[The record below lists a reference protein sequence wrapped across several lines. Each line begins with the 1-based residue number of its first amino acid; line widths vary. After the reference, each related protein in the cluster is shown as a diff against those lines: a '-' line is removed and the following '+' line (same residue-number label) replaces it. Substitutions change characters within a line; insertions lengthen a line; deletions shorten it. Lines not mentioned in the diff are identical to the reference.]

1 MGSESQVV
9 QTNFTLSPEWLTC
22 LSSMYMIHFMR
33 MKAGLLVITPQA
45 SFGELICQS
54 LNDTGSFDIHIAN
67 GKAESILEV
76 EKANCSLALLD
87 MDLGEKSILEI
98 GRSLRRINHDLNLVI
113 LADDELPPAMDAIR
127 PWVLLRK
134 PFYLPDFIQLLRAV
148 PMIPDPL
155 IDALEEVKDPGSK
168 KDMNPSPHEKSKV
181 TDIPWLND
189 VSKAAQHLTRLTL
202 ESSAQA
208 ALITREKEL
217 WAYAGQL
224 SQNAANELA
233 ATVSRHWDGQKGN
246 DLLRF
251 VRLESTKAEHMLYAT
266 SMAANVILA
275 LVFDAETP
283 FSTIR
288 SQANSLARSLA
299 IAKTGPVESLER
311 TPALKREQVQVEPA
325 AEEIDE
331 SSDELD
337 IPSIADILDKIPP
350 PVPPKRVKVDTPR
363 MSAEDEGESSS
374 DLDFGMDLDPS
385 AAVTRPST
393 PLPKKST
400 RRPSQESSPAVHLRD
415 LMLADQSLNQQD
427 PLQDF
432 SDELAATMPSKSQR
446 RRPATPTRQP
456 APGELDETRPH
467 SITEVAGRMITE
479 SASPAMAQL
488 NYACLLVP
496 RFTIHYM
503 TGDLAD
509 RVSEW
514 MPNICIAFGW
524 RLEFLAV
531 RPEYL
536 QWVVNVTPNTSP
548 GYLMRIMRQQTSERV
563 FHEFP
568 RLKRDNPSG
577 DFWAPG
583 YLIMGGLQPHPPQLV
598 KDYIKQTRQRQ
609 GISQQRR

>member
-1 MGSESQVV
+1 
-9 QTNFTLSPEWLTC
+9 
-22 LSSMYMIHFMR
+22 MR
-33 MKAGLLVITPQA
+33 ANLLVVTPQA
-45 SFGELICQS
+45 SFGELIRQS
-54 LNDTGSFDIHIAN
+54 LSDTGSFRIHMAN
-67 GKAESILEV
+67 GKAEAILAA
-76 EKANCSLALLD
+76 EKEHCTLALLD
-87 MDLGEKSILEI
+87 MELGEQALLEI
-98 GRSLRRINHDLNLVI
+98 GHSIRSLNPDLDIVI

-134 PFYLPDFIQLLRAV
+134 PFYLPDFIQLIRAV
-148 PMIPDPL
+148 PIIPDQL
-155 IDALEEVKDPGSK
+155 IDVLEENKEPVSK
-168 KDMNPSPHEKSKV
+168 KEMKPSRQDDPQVLE
-181 TDIPWLND
+181 IPWLRD

-208 ALITREKEL
+208 ALITREKDL

-233 ATVSRHWDGQKGN
+233 STVSRHWDGQKGN

-266 SMAANVILA
+266 SMTADVILA

-299 IAKTGPVESLER
+299 IAKTGPLGSLER
-311 TPALKREQVQVEPA
+311 TPPPKREQVQVESEA
-325 AEEIDE
+325 DE
-331 SSDELD
+331 FDEFSEDLE
-337 IPSIADILDKIPP
+337 IPSIANILSEIPP
-350 PVPPKRVKVDTPR
+350 PMPPKRVEVNTPQMSVD
-363 MSAEDEGESSS
+363 DESVSGP
-374 DLDFGMDLDPS
+374 DLDMDLDPS
-385 AAVTRPST
+385 AAATRPST

-400 RRPSQESSPAVHLRD
+400 RLPSQESSPAIHLRD
-415 LMLADQSLNQQD
+415 LMLAEQPDNRQDSLT
-427 PLQDF
+427 DF
-432 SDELAATMPSKSQR
+432 ADELAATMPSKSQR
-446 RRPATPTRQP
+446 RRPATPIRQP

-479 SASPAMAQL
+479 SASAAMAQL

-496 RFTIHYM
+496 RFTAHYM

-509 RVSEW
+509 RLSEW

-536 QWVVNVTPNTSP
+536 QWVLNVTPNTSP
-548 GYLMRIMRQQTSERV
+548 GYLMRIMRQQTSEKI
-563 FHEFP
+563 FNEFP

-609 GISQQRR
+609 GLSQPRR

>member
-1 MGSESQVV
+1 
-9 QTNFTLSPEWLTC
+9 
-22 LSSMYMIHFMR
+22 MYMIHFMR

-45 SFGELICQS
+45 SFGELIRQS
-54 LNDTGSFDIHIAN
+54 LNDTGSFDVYMVN
-67 GKAESILEV
+67 GKAEAISALD
-76 EKANCSLALLD
+76 KANCSLALLD
-87 MDLGEKSILEI
+87 MELGEKSVLEI
-98 GRSLRRINHDLNLVI
+98 GSSLRDINPDFNLVI
-113 LADDELPPAMDAIR
+113 LADEDLPPALVTIR

-134 PFYLPDFIQLLRAV
+134 PFYLPDFIQLLRVV
-148 PMIPDPL
+148 PIIPDQL
-155 IDALEEVKDPGSK
+155 IDALEEVKDLESEE
-168 KDMNPSPHEKSKV
+168 DMKPFPPDEPKV
-181 TDIPWLND
+181 ADIPWLND

-288 SQANSLARSLA
+288 SQANSLAHSLE
-299 IAKTGPVESLER
+299 IAKTGPVESIER
-311 TPALKREQVQVEPA
+311 TPAPKREQVQVEPE

-331 SSDELD
+331 SSEDLD
-337 IPSIADILDKIPP
+337 IPSIADILDEIPP
-350 PVPPKRVKVDTPR
+350 PVPPRR
-363 MSAEDEGESSS
+363 MAIDPPKMSSEYEVESAS
-374 DLDFGMDLDPS
+374 DPDFDLNPDSS

-393 PLPKKST
+393 PLPKKPT

-415 LMLADQSLNQQD
+415 LMLANQSLKQQD

-432 SDELAATMPSKSQR
+432 SEELAATTPSKSQR
-446 RRPATPTRQP
+446 RRPATPIRQP

-496 RFTIHYM
+496 RFTVHYM

-548 GYLMRIMRQQTSERV
+548 GYLMRIMRQQTSEKI

-583 YLIMGGLQPHPPQLV
+583 YLIMGGLQPHPQQLV

-609 GISQQRR
+609 GISQHRR

>member
-1 MGSESQVV
+1 
-9 QTNFTLSPEWLTC
+9 
-22 LSSMYMIHFMR
+22 
-33 MKAGLLVITPQA
+33 MKVNLLVVSAQT
-45 SFGELICQS
+45 SFGESIRQS
-54 LNDTGSFDIHIAN
+54 LSNSDLFRVHVAK
-67 GKAESILEV
+67 GKADAISAA
-76 EKANCSLALLD
+76 EKEACTLGLLD
-87 MDLGEKSILEI
+87 MKLGESVVLEI
-98 GRSLRRINHDLNLVI
+98 GHSLRSMNPDLDLVI
-113 LADDELPPAMDAIR
+113 LADEEIPPTMDAIR

-134 PFYLPDFIQLLRAV
+134 PFYLPDFVQLMRVIPGV
-148 PMIPDPL
+148 PNHL
-155 IDALEEVKDPGSK
+155 LDALEEDIMVDRKEEKIS
-168 KDMNPSPHEKSKV
+168 SPQESSEMSE
-181 TDIPWLND
+181 IPWLHD

-233 ATVSRHWDGQKGN
+233 STVSRHWDGQKGN

-266 SMAANVILA
+266 SMTDNVILA

-288 SQANSLARSLA
+288 SQANALAQSLAV
-299 IAKTGPVESLER
+299 AKTGPVAPVER
-311 TPALKREQVQVEPA
+311 TPTPTGEQAQVESE
-325 AEEIDE
+325 AEEFDE
-331 SSDELD
+331 SSEDLE
-337 IPSIADILDKIPP
+337 IPSIAEILNEVPP
-350 PVPPKRVKVDTPR
+350 PVPPERVEIDAPQ
-363 MSAEDEGESSS
+363 MSMEHEDENESSL
-374 DLDFGMDLDPS
+374 DLDLDPS

-393 PLPKKST
+393 PLPKQPSH
-400 RRPSQESSPAVHLRD
+400 RPSTESSPAIHLRD
-415 LMLADQSLNQQD
+415 LALEEHPVEQQESLTD
-427 PLQDF
+427 IAE
-432 SDELAATMPSKSQR
+432 ELAATLPSKSQR
-446 RRPATPTRQP
+446 RRPVTPFRQP

-479 SASPAMAQL
+479 STSAGLAQL

-496 RFTIHYM
+496 RFTAHYM

-509 RVSEW
+509 RLSEW

-524 RLEFLAV
+524 RLEFVAV

-548 GYLMRIMRQQTSERV
+548 GYLMRIMRQQTSEKI
-563 FHEFP
+563 FAEFP
-568 RLKRDNPSG
+568 RMKRENPSG

-583 YLIMGGLQPHPPQLV
+583 YLIMGGLQPHPPQ
-598 KDYIKQTRQRQ
+598 
-609 GISQQRR
+609 